1 MVDFVEKILQQAGSL
16 FEPLMDRLFE
26 LIVALFTSGAAVVFV
41 FAFLFACWA
50 TLAEGLRQELR
61 ARCFLRLLEI
71 GLQQGRTIE
80 QTIAS
85 MARARI
91 RDLGVSFHLVA
102 AWMERGL
109 RLGAA
114 LEEVPAFLPKPVAA
128 MLRVGEASGDV
139 PGVLPSCRATLRG
152 GAAHTSR
159 TTNDLMVIFLV
170 SPAGPVLI
178 WIITIFVLPKFRDL
192 GLDMGVTYDPVMEG
206 SFTASLWIGILAAL
220 IWFAVWLFEVGRSGG
235 RWLVRGLA
243 SPFQP
248 LFDRVNLF
256 VPWTRLRLQR
266 DFGVMLASLLDA
278 GVAEPRAVELAAEAT
293 GNGLFQERAR
303 KVVDQLRN
311 GVALPEA
318 LAELDDAGEFSWR
331 LRNASLSGG
340 QGQRFG
346 SALSGWHE
354 SLEARAFQR
363 EQTFSQLV
371 STGLVALNG
380 LMVGLVAVGVFHFLI
395 SAMESISW

>member
-1 MVDFVEKILQQAGSL
+1 MVDFVEKLLQQAGSL
-16 FEPLMDRLFE
+16 LEPLMEHLFR

-50 TLAEGLRQELR
+50 SLAEGLRQEQR

-114 LEEVPAFLPKPVAA
+114 LDEVPAFLPKPVAA

-139 PGVLPSCRATLRG
+139 SGVLRSCRATLRG

-170 SPAGPVLI
+170 SPAGPALI
-178 WIITIFVLPKFRDL
+178 WMITIFVLPKFREL
-192 GLDMGVTYDPVMEG
+192 GLDMGVTRDPVMDN
-206 SFTASLWIGILAAL
+206 SFTASLWLGLLAAL
-220 IWFAVWLFEVGRSGG
+220 IWFGVWLMEIGRTGG

-243 SPFQP
+243 QPFQP
-248 LFDRVNLF
+248 IFDRLNLW

-278 GVAEPRAVELAAEAT
+278 GTAEPRAVELAAEAT
-293 GNGLFQERAR
+293 GNVLFQERAQ
-303 KVVDQLRN
+303 KVVEQLRN
-311 GVALPEA
+311 GMALPEA
-318 LAELDDAGEFSWR
+318 LSELDAGGEFSWR
-331 LRNASLSGG
+331 LRNASLPSGPAH
-340 QGQRFG
+340 RF
-346 SALSGWHE
+346 SLALSGWHE

-363 EQTFSQLV
+363 EQRFSQLV

-395 SAMESISW
+395 SAIESISW